1 MDALEQGA
9 VFKDDVD
16 KDSLIV
22 PPLQARR
29 QKLARSQ
36 VRLRQ
41 KCMFRSCGGKAL
53 TQLWS
58 CLMYLQ

>member
-36 VRLRQ
+36 VRNLILVYVKQ
-41 KCMFRSCGGKAL
+41 I
-53 TQLWS
+53 
-58 CLMYLQ
+58 

>member
-41 KCMFRSCGGKAL
+41 FVCSEVVEGKHWLSFEAV
-53 TQLWS
+53 
-58 CLMYLQ
+58 